1 MRVLLVEDEEFLAEM
16 IAEGLRRDAV
26 AVDVAH
32 DGREALDKLRFGA
45 YDVLVLDRDL
55 PVLHGDEVCRRV
67 VRQRLLTRILMLT
80 AAGDV
85 RDRVAGLGLGADD
98 YLTKPFAYDE
108 LLARVLALGR
118 RAHPALP
125 PVLERAGLVLDTAR
139 RQVSRDGRYLALSR
153 KEFAVLETL
162 LRADGAVVSGE
173 DLIEQ
178 VWEEDTSYRTN
189 AVRVTLS
196 KLRAK
201 LGDPP
206 VIETVQGAG
215 YRLGAGPETGAETG
229 AGAGPGAAPDSLP
242 SALPA
247 PGAPGTA
254 LDSPGA
260 APDSSGAVADSSMPA
275 RPRPDPDGAAR

>member
-16 IAEGLRRDAV
+16 IADGLRRDAL
-26 AVDVAH
+26 AVDVAA
-32 DGREALDKLRFGA
+32 DGLTALRKLQLGE
-45 YDVLVLDRDL
+45 YDVLILDRDL
-55 PVLHGDEVCRRV
+55 PGVHGDEVCRRV
-67 VRQRLLTRILMLT
+67 VEQRLLTRVLMLT
-80 AAGDV
+80 AAGTV

-118 RAHPALP
+118 RARPALP
-125 PVLERAGLVLDTAR
+125 PVIERAGLVLDTAR
-139 RQVSRDGRYLALSR
+139 RQAARDGRHLALSR
-153 KEFAVLETL
+153 KEFAVLEAL

-201 LGDPP
+201 LGEPP
-206 VIETVQGAG
+206 VVETVPGAG
-215 YRLGAGPETGAETG
+215 YRIAGP
-229 AGAGPGAAPDSLP
+229 SL
-242 SALPA
+242 
-247 PGAPGTA
+247 
-254 LDSPGA
+254 
-260 APDSSGAVADSSMPA
+260 
-275 RPRPDPDGAAR
+275 

>member
-16 IAEGLRRDAV
+16 IADGLRRAAL
-26 AVDVAH
+26 AVDVAA
-32 DGREALDKLRFGA
+32 DGLTALRKLQLGE
-45 YDVLVLDRDL
+45 YDVLILDRDL
-55 PVLHGDEVCRRV
+55 PGMHGDEVCRRV
-67 VRQRLLTRILMLT
+67 VEQRLLTRVLMLT
-80 AAGDV
+80 AAGTV

-118 RAHPALP
+118 RARPALP
-125 PVLERAGLVLDTAR
+125 PVIERAGLVLDTAR
-139 RQVSRDGRYLALSR
+139 RQASRDGRHLTLSR
-153 KEFAVLETL
+153 KEFAVLEAL

-201 LGDPP
+201 LGEPP
-206 VIETVQGAG
+206 VVETVPGAG
-215 YRLGAGPETGAETG
+215 YRIVGR
-229 AGAGPGAAPDSLP
+229 S
-242 SALPA
+242 
-247 PGAPGTA
+247 
-254 LDSPGA
+254 
-260 APDSSGAVADSSMPA
+260 
-275 RPRPDPDGAAR
+275 R

>member
-1 MRVLLVEDEEFLAEM
+1 MRVLLVEDEDFLAEM

-26 AVDVAH
+26 AVDIAS
-32 DGREALDKLRFGA
+32 DGLTALRKLQLGE
-45 YDVLVLDRDL
+45 YDVVILDRDL
-55 PVLHGDEVCRRV
+55 PGVHGDEVCRRV
-67 VRQRLLTRILMLT
+67 VRQGLLTRVLMLT
-80 AAGDV
+80 ASGTV

-118 RAHPALP
+118 RTRPALP
-125 PVLERAGLVLDTAR
+125 PVIERAGLVLDTAR
-139 RQVSRDGRYLALSR
+139 RQASRDGRHLALSR

-201 LGDPP
+201 LGEPT
-206 VIETVQGAG
+206 VVETVPGAG
-215 YRLGAGPETGAETG
+215 YRITGR
-229 AGAGPGAAPDSLP
+229 SL
-242 SALPA
+242 
-247 PGAPGTA
+247 
-254 LDSPGA
+254 
-260 APDSSGAVADSSMPA
+260 
-275 RPRPDPDGAAR
+275 

>member
-16 IAEGLRRDAV
+16 IAEGLRRDAL
-26 AVDVAH
+26 AVDVAA
-32 DGREALDKLRFGA
+32 DGLTALRKLQLGE
-45 YDVLVLDRDL
+45 YDVLILDRDL
-55 PVLHGDEVCRRV
+55 PGVHGDEVCRRV
-67 VRQRLLTRILMLT
+67 VEQRLLTRVLMLT
-80 AAGDV
+80 ASGTV

-118 RAHPALP
+118 RARPALP
-125 PVLERAGLVLDTAR
+125 PVIERAGLVLDTAR
-139 RQVSRDGRYLALSR
+139 RQASREGRHLSLSR
-153 KEFAVLETL
+153 KEFAVLEAL

-201 LGDPP
+201 LGEPP
-206 VIETVQGAG
+206 VVETVPGAG
-215 YRLGAGPETGAETG
+215 YRIAGR
-229 AGAGPGAAPDSLP
+229 SL
-242 SALPA
+242 
-247 PGAPGTA
+247 
-254 LDSPGA
+254 
-260 APDSSGAVADSSMPA
+260 
-275 RPRPDPDGAAR
+275 

>member
-16 IAEGLRRDAV
+16 IAVGLRRDAL
-26 AVDVAH
+26 AVDVAA
-32 DGREALDKLRFGA
+32 DGLTALRKLQLGE

-55 PVLHGDEVCRRV
+55 PGVHGDEVCRRV
-67 VRQRLLTRILMLT
+67 VRQKLLTRVLMLT
-80 AAGDV
+80 AAGTV

-118 RAHPALP
+118 RARPALP
-125 PVLERAGLVLDTAR
+125 PVIERAGVVLDTAR
-139 RQVSRDGRYLALSR
+139 RQASRDGRHLSLSR
-153 KEFAVLETL
+153 KEFAVLEAL

-201 LGDPP
+201 LGEPG
-206 VIETVQGAG
+206 VVETVPGAG
-215 YRLGAGPETGAETG
+215 YRISGV
-229 AGAGPGAAPDSLP
+229 SL
-242 SALPA
+242 
-247 PGAPGTA
+247 
-254 LDSPGA
+254 
-260 APDSSGAVADSSMPA
+260 
-275 RPRPDPDGAAR
+275 